1 MTRAS
6 RDDQLISLYVSG
18 LSYAEC
24 AEALG
29 VVSRGWVA
37 RRLWALRHVWGKNIP
52 FRTAEAKRQAISVGW
67 KRRAK
72 L

>member
-1 MTRAS
+1 MTRTS
-6 RDDQLISLYVSG
+6 RDDQLISLYLSG

-29 VVSRGWVA
+29 GVTRDWVA
-37 RRLWALRHVWGKNIP
+37 GRLWALRHIWGKKIP
-52 FRTAEAKRQAISVGW
+52 FRTADAKRQAITAGQ
-67 KRRAK
+67 KQRAK